1 MSMTYEQWNNVIRDV
16 VNKYTRIVTK
26 LNLPNT
32 VMLLFR
38 KDETRLLSIQ
48 TFSRL
53 VKGLGLSI
61 EIVIKDKDGNE
72 IDAAKFEQIVKEK
85 FGDVNKQT
93 LATIAGVS
101 VNKKAEK
108 TVQKTNS
115 TPSDDMPSVDG
126 ITENNNET
134 KTAENSEQ
142 HLAASPEAEIDLS
155 DIFADG
161 K

>member
-1 MSMTYEQWNNVIRDV
+1 MTYEQWNNAIRDV

-26 LNLPNT
+26 LKLPNT
-32 VMLLFR
+32 VILLFR
-38 KDETRLLSIQ
+38 KDKTRLLSIQ

-53 VKGLGLSI
+53 VEGLGLSI

-108 TVQKTNS
+108 TVQKTDS
-115 TPSDDMPSVDG
+115 TPSSDMPSIDG